1 MACAFHG
8 YGKDMQACAVQ
19 ARVAQST
26 GKPIETRCP
35 HQGDG
40 DKCGFVKAKL
50 AESNDIGG

>member
-1 MACAFHG
+1 
-8 YGKDMQACAVQ
+8 MQACAVQ